1 MKYLCIILF
10 LAISISSCQQQA
22 VNEKC
27 EKNIIVCFDHYHPK
41 PYKTPGGVGHM
52 PMPKVLYTDSIGTLV
67 EYMPNKDSD
76 TLTIYSTE
84 HFKELGLNYGDFE
97 FNYYPLMKGD
107 TVIISMDSLGYPI
120 LSSKHHPGYSRIYN
134 MNYELRKGKTH
145 AGLEAKTCLG
155 DDWVRIA
162 KSIDIIRANNWTSL
176 LMDYCP
182 LDSLQSMFDSYK
194 KNYTDT
200 INSFKEQQLISSEI
214 HDRYQ
219 CLLKLKDYESRR
231 MLNEDTAFYR
241 QMEPEIADKY
251 IRYPSYREFLDYYLW
266 FFNQHIPTI
275 RKSQGGSKDWRQ
287 TFDELSA
294 KPFQPKSKQALL
306 ERCIKEIGENF
317 SAQDVNSY
325 LDKYIHI
332 TQDTLL
338 PDRIRELV
346 CRCQPA
352 IAEGHSWKAC
362 QPEQIAGKE
371 QGKGHLCGLLGK
383 LVCALPGRDASLGK
397 AERTVQG
404 KRCGIRL
411 SRLQGP
417 GKQLENGGRAGG
429 LIRSTRQFLHHK
441 SKEQQN
447 AGKAKAGIN
456 SPIHHF
462 RQTRQYC

>member
-1 MKYLCIILF
+1 
-10 LAISISSCQQQA
+10 
-22 VNEKC
+22 
-27 EKNIIVCFDHYHPK
+27 
-41 PYKTPGGVGHM
+41 M

-338 PDRIRELV
+338 PDRIRDQYNLSADAN
-346 CRCQPA
+346 QLLLKDIHGKPA
-352 IAEGHSWKAC
+352 N
-362 QPEQIAGKE
+362 
-371 QGKGHLCGLLGK
+371 LNRLL
-383 LVCALPGRDASLGK
+383 
-397 AERTVQG
+397 ERTGERSFMWTFGQAGVCPAG
-404 KRCGIRL
+404 KRCLPR
-411 SRLQGP
+411 
-417 GKQLENGGRAGG
+417 
-429 LIRSTRQFLHHK
+429 K
-441 SKEQQN
+441 S
-447 AGKAKAGIN
+447 
-456 SPIHHF
+456 
-462 RQTRQYC
+462 

>member
-76 TLTIYSTE
+76 TLTVYSTE

-219 CLLKLKDYESRR
+219 CS
-231 MLNEDTAFYR
+231 
-241 QMEPEIADKY
+241 
-251 IRYPSYREFLDYYLW
+251 S
-266 FFNQHIPTI
+266 
-275 RKSQGGSKDWRQ
+275 
-287 TFDELSA
+287 
-294 KPFQPKSKQALL
+294 
-306 ERCIKEIGENF
+306 
-317 SAQDVNSY
+317 
-325 LDKYIHI
+325 
-332 TQDTLL
+332 
-338 PDRIRELV
+338 
-346 CRCQPA
+346 
-352 IAEGHSWKAC
+352 
-362 QPEQIAGKE
+362 
-371 QGKGHLCGLLGK
+371 
-383 LVCALPGRDASLGK
+383 
-397 AERTVQG
+397 
-404 KRCGIRL
+404 
-411 SRLQGP
+411 
-417 GKQLENGGRAGG
+417 
-429 LIRSTRQFLHHK
+429 
-441 SKEQQN
+441 
-447 AGKAKAGIN
+447 
-456 SPIHHF
+456 
-462 RQTRQYC
+462 